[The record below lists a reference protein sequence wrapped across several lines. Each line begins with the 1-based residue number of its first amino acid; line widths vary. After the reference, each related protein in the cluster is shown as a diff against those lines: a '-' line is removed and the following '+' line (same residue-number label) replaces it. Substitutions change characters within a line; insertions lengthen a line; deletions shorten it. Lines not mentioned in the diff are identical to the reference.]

1 MERGRLQM
9 MARQGEIHSTCSM
22 PLLIEFKR
30 KHDLDNKIHMAGPPC
45 EFVFTSSD
53 MYVNIEL
60 ISS

>member
-1 MERGRLQM
+1 M

-45 EFVFTSSD
+45 ECVFTSSD